1 MRIVPLVIA
10 LALIKPLHADDFF
23 LSACDYTL
31 TLSGYVAQQGVDSLR
46 AITVREQP
54 WTLFVVCTPN
64 SRRTSDISEIQDRAR
79 ENGDFIRG
87 YHEFDFSNGQRAAIF
102 RNTTR
107 TNPVVRLEGYFATR
121 DFEYRFVFVPEK
133 GKTLRQEHWTA
144 MEAELQS
151 IISAS
156 RPGKQSPALPEASYR
171 FRLSMFL
178 AGLALAI
185 GILSFF
191 ALRSILRRKKQ

>member
-10 LALIKPLHADDFF
+10 LVLIKPLQADDFF

-31 TLSGYVAQQGVDSLR
+31 TLSGYVAQQGVDSLK

-64 SRRTSDISEIQDRAR
+64 SRRTSDISEIQDRAK